1 MKKYSLFIAVL
12 LIVALL
18 SMTTRAV
25 TAAESIRLGDR
36 LSLFGENTT
45 FPAGQPFY
53 IAHGWW
59 NPTNIPGVGLFKFSL
74 DVDGTPVR
82 EDFIERSTFSGS
94 PDELLWFWVY
104 NFPDGMTGTHTLT
117 GHWTGPCQGL
127 VDMGVIQVTC
137 EKTNEIIE
145 SASQTII
152 IDFVP

>member
-1 MKKYSLFIAVL
+1 MKKLSLFTVVL

-18 SMTTRAV
+18 SLATPAA
-25 TAAESIRLGDR
+25 TAAESIRVGDR
-36 LSLFGENTT
+36 LSLFRSDST
-45 FPAGQPFY
+45 FPTGQPFH

-74 DVDGTPVR
+74 DVDGSLVK
-82 EDFIERSTFSGS
+82 EDFIERSTISGS
-94 PDELLWFWVY
+94 PDELVWFWVY
-104 NFPDGMTGTHTLT
+104 NFPNGMTGTHTFT

-127 VDMGVIQVTC
+127 VDMGVIEVTC